1 MEAPDLKSHRFRAER
16 EADWQRLETLLT
28 LFERGRSS
36 RLSDDDVVAI
46 PVLYR
51 SALSSLSAARA
62 VSLDQN
68 LIAYLETLCTRAYF
82 CVYGTRSTI
91 RERFARFFTQ
101 DWRAAVQMLWRET
114 ILAAAL
120 GLVGAVV
127 GFVLV
132 MTSSDWFYA
141 FISEGMAEG
150 RDPGASAKFLR
161 ESLHDNHGAQG
172 LTVFAGF
179 LFTHNAQVAM
189 MAFALGFACGLPTA
203 YLLLTNGLMLG
214 ALWAVYAQHGLA
226 VDFGGWIL
234 IHGFTELFAITLAGA
249 AGFRIGW
256 ALAFPG
262 EKTRLDALTAAG
274 RLAAIVM
281 VGVVLMLAVAGLLE
295 GYARQLIS
303 DTVIRYSVSGA
314 TALIWLSFF
323 YARDR
328 RLTEPEPTQAAP

>member
-1 MEAPDLKSHRFRAER
+1 
-16 EADWQRLETLLT
+16 
-28 LFERGRSS
+28 
-36 RLSDDDVVAI
+36 
-46 PVLYR
+46 
-51 SALSSLSAARA
+51 
-62 VSLDQN
+62 
-68 LIAYLETLCTRAYF
+68 
-82 CVYGTRSTI
+82 
-91 RERFARFFTQ
+91 
-101 DWRAAVQMLWRET
+101 
-114 ILAAAL
+114 
-120 GLVGAVV
+120 
-127 GFVLV
+127 
-132 MTSSDWFYA
+132 
-141 FISEGMAEG
+141 
-150 RDPGASAKFLR
+150 
-161 ESLHDNHGAQG
+161 
-172 LTVFAGF
+172 
-179 LFTHNAQVAM
+179 
-189 MAFALGFACGLPTA
+189 
-203 YLLLTNGLMLG
+203 MLG